1 MALLVDVSDDQK
13 GLGSVLAISSNVLVE
28 NKITPSA
35 PMQMVRCIYMVFPLS
50 PLLNE
55 LIMHATAWS
64 VRNIIF
70 CCFMMGSWDFSYLV
84 LIILSR
90 SLRNFIS

>member
-1 MALLVDVSDDQK
+1 MALLVDVSDGQK

-28 NKITPSA
+28 NKVTPSA
-35 PMQMVRCIYMVFPLS
+35 AMQMVRCIYMIFPLP

-55 LIMHATAWS
+55 LILHATARS
-64 VRNIIF
+64 GRNIIF

-84 LIILSR
+84 MIILSR